1 MNFRLLSDTPIAP
14 AGRRAEK
21 GFSLFWLVGLRNK
34 LSSSA
39 PLLRGSAVLVLL
51 IGLSFINI
59 IIPN

>member
-21 GFSLFWLVGLRNK
+21 GFSLFWLVGLRYK

-39 PLLRGSAVLVLL
+39 PLPLGVSCSGVAYWA
-51 IGLSFINI
+51 
-59 IIPN
+59 